1 MKLQIEKWERW
12 FLYATV
18 VMLAAFLVAIFAS
31 IGEAGI
37 HLPTDEDQ
45 VDVNDLD
52 FAATEGNPAPF
63 NNLGSRSYTGSES
76 DIDWE
81 VVLLAKAWNFSD
93 GSGDAIP
100 TITVPR
106 GARVEFVITSTD
118 TVHGIFISDVAV
130 NAMVIPGQITRVV
143 TEFDEAGEYP
153 ILCHEFC
160 GLLHHNMFATVEV
173 VG

>member
-18 VMLAAFLVAIFAS
+18 VMLVAFLVAIFAS

-37 HLPTDEDQ
+37 HLPTDESQ
-45 VDVNDLD
+45 VDPNLLE
-52 FAATEGNPAPF
+52 FTAYEGNAAPF
-63 NNLGSRSYTGSES
+63 NDLGSRSYTGTED

-81 VVLLAKAWNFSD
+81 VVLLARAWAFTD
-93 GSGDAIP
+93 GSGDPVP
-100 TITVPR
+100 TVTVPA
-106 GARVEFVITSTD
+106 GARVEFVITSLD
-118 TVHGIFISDVAV
+118 TIHGMLISDVAV

-143 TEFDEAGEYP
+143 TEFDEPGEYN
-153 ILCHEFC
+153 IICHEYC
-160 GLLHHNMFATVEV
+160 GLLHHNMYAIVEV

>member
-12 FLYATV
+12 FLYASV
-18 VMLAAFLVAIFAS
+18 VMLVAFMVAIFAS

-45 VDVNDLD
+45 IDPDTLD
-52 FAATEGNPAPF
+52 FSAYETNPAPF
-63 NNLGSRSYTGSES
+63 NDLGVHPYSGPEE
-76 DIDWE
+76 DIDLQ
-81 VVLLAKAWNFSD
+81 VILLAKAWSFND
-93 GSGDAIP
+93 GSGDAVPNVQIP
-100 TITVPR
+100 V
-106 GARVEFVITSTD
+106 GARVEFVITSVD
-118 TVHGIFISDVAV
+118 TIHGVLISEAAV
-130 NAMVIPGQITRVV
+130 NAMVIPGQITKVV
-143 TEFDEAGEYP
+143 AQFDDPGEYR